1 MSHLKLQRLQDSAYW
16 WLFLLCMVN
25 ISGFLS
31 HKIPKYTNT
40 NTIYFDWQKNQI
52 TAQTRKELYIYD
64 FHIEGGEGG
73 AEGSYF

>member
-1 MSHLKLQRLQDSAYW
+1 
-16 WLFLLCMVN
+16 MVN

-52 TAQTRKELYIYD
+52 TAQTRKEPYIYD